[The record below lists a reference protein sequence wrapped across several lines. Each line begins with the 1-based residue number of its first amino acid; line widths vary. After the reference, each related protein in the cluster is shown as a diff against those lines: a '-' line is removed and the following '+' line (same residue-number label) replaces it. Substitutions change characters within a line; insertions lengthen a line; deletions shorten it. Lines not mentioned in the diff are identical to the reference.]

1 MCRRFF
7 KRLEKS
13 IEGSLREHMYLVDDI
28 YTVFSHLRRY
38 TDLIHQGLDIL
49 DSVVGSRV
57 KFMYAIGTAF
67 CKREA

>member
-1 MCRRFF
+1 
-7 KRLEKS
+7 
-13 IEGSLREHMYLVDDI
+13 MYLVDDI